1 MAKIGIVLA
10 TYNGEKYLPQML
22 DSLLAQTRPADII
35 VVVDDGSKDS
45 TVSILESYKDKLP
58 LQITCMPENRGH
70 RAAFSK
76 ALEIARPLLADDDLI
91 ALADHDDI
99 WCPQKLQQ
107 LEEAIETPCDGKL
120 PTLVFGDATVIDAE
134 GKPLYDSWRTVAH
147 IQAELPVETRIAGT
161 NNITGCMSIFR
172 ASLLKYILPI
182 PAAVGVHDAW
192 IGLLAAKHGTIKAID
207 TPVIQYRLHG
217 NNSVGLGNRYSFDE
231 TCKRQID
238 WTDMLISQSNLLN
251 LNTPETAFLQKLNR
265 YWHKRAERAV
275 LAEEFPFLLRFSH
288 FLFPEQRGRLKKVLF
303 SLLGA
308 PAVHL
313 LFGHDK

>member
-22 DSLLAQTRPADII
+22 DSLLAQTRPADFI
-35 VVVDDGSKDS
+35 VAVDDGSKDN
-45 TVSILESYKDKLP
+45 TVRILGSYKDRLP

-76 ALEIARPLLADDDLI
+76 ALELAQPQLADDDLI

-107 LEEAIETPCDGKL
+107 LEEAIETPCNEKKT
-120 PTLVFGDATVIDAE
+120 TLVLGDATVIDAD
-134 GKPLYDSWRTVAH
+134 GKPLYDSWRKVAH
-147 IQAELPVETRIAGT
+147 IQAALPIETRIAGT
-161 NNITGCMSIFR
+161 NNITGCMSLFR
-172 ASLLKYILPI
+172 ASLLKYVLPI

-192 IGLLAAKHGTIKAID
+192 IGLLAAKHGTIKVID
-207 TPVIQYRLHG
+207 APVIQYRLHG

-231 TCKRQID
+231 TCRRQID
-238 WTDMLISQSNLLN
+238 WTDMLIAQSSLLN
-251 LNTPETAFLQKLNR
+251 LSPAEAKFLQELNR
-265 YWHKRAERAV
+265 YWHKRANRAL
-275 LAEEFPFLLRFSH
+275 LAEEFPFLLRFDH

-303 SLLGA
+303 SLLGS